1 MLAKPPSWI
10 LRPTPTCSGTP
21 ADTRS
26 QIRGT
31 THQPVGHTLAHV
43 VVIVGPYEIADVAL
57 VRADQ
62 KKLRFRH
69 RRKKPVPSSR
79 IMAVGK
85 RPDYWFAGA
94 RMKLEDV
101 GNSAFKRARARS
113 ARRMVSTGLTLYYQS
128 ILNQVKN
135 DTPSFV
141 SRMLIDRAGK
151 PGPRGASEYPA
162 SDRRC

>member
-1 MLAKPPSWI
+1 
-10 LRPTPTCSGTP
+10 
-21 ADTRS
+21 
-26 QIRGT
+26 
-31 THQPVGHTLAHV
+31 
-43 VVIVGPYEIADVAL
+43 
-57 VRADQ
+57 
-62 KKLRFRH
+62 
-69 RRKKPVPSSR
+69 
-79 IMAVGK
+79 MAVGK

-101 GNSAFKRARARS
+101 RDSAFERARARS

-162 SDRRC
+162 SDSRC